1 MISEKKHIL
10 ILGASGMLGSTL
22 LRFFGR
28 SDDFVTVGSVRDT
41 RALSLLPTDLHAQV
55 RVGFDLENEH
65 RLAQLLASTRPHVVI
80 NCVGIV
86 KQLAAA
92 DEVMACLP
100 VNTLLPHRLSSL
112 CALAGARLIHLSTD
126 CVFSGAKGLYT
137 EADTADATDLYGRSK
152 HMGEVDAPHAL
163 TLRTSMI
170 GHELAGARSL
180 VDWFLSQSGSVKG
193 YRQAIFSGLP
203 TIEIARVIRDHVM
216 PFPQLSGLY
225 HLSADPI
232 NKFDLL
238 KLVAARYQKQIE
250 IHPDD
255 AFVIDR
261 SLDSTRF
268 RRETQFQPRPWPEMI
283 QAMHEFG

>member
-126 CVFSGAKGLYT
+126 CVFSGTKGLYT

-225 HLSADPI
+225 HLSVDPI

-268 RRETQFQPRPWPEMI
+268 RRATQFQPRPWPEMI